1 MTPRHALAAVAVAI
15 IWGANFVVIDAGLH
29 DMPPLTFV
37 ALRFVAV
44 LVPAI
49 FFVKRPDARWRD
61 ILLIGLFLSL
71 GQFGLLY
78 LSLDLG
84 MPPGLASLVVQVQV
98 IFTVVIAASPCT
110 SGPPSASSS
119 ASSSGWS
126 VSRWWHSDGLRTR
139 RCWR

>member
-1 MTPRHALAAVAVAI
+1 MQRCYNVRSIIIRWCFTVATTNIAVAI

-98 IFTVVIAASPCT
+98 IFTVVIAALAPAN
-110 SGPPSASSS
+110 ASSS
-119 ASSSGWS
+119 ASSSGWW
-126 VSRWWHSDGLRTR
+126 V
-139 RCWR
+139 